1 MKTYVL
7 DVLENVLNEEE
18 ANQYYY
24 KDFIEMDKR
33 ERIPYIVNENRYLK
47 FLLRLYKM
55 DKNIVYKFRFFEK
68 WCFDFLEN
76 SEKLHYKNS
85 IKKLRRKALD
95 KKKFLSKDKDILEII
110 FKMSFRDV
118 FGFQKNYRI
127 YFSNLKILITS
138 LTDYYY
144 FITFLD
150 KDEEKV
156 KNLVKKSKLFL
167 RWGENMEVRYDVYL
181 EDENE
186 DNINDEDDFDAPRK
200 RLELIFSH
208 LIKEEKEILEKY
220 DFKYEYTK
228 DNKIKLIDEDCAIYY
243 TIEID
248 DEDKGI
254 YLEETKTYYNYFKYD
269 FISRENERT
278 KNLVISKEGVRVEI
292 IFNERRW

>member
-7 DVLENVLNEEE
+7 DVLENILNEEQ
-18 ANQYYY
+18 ANQYYC
-24 KDFIEMDKR
+24 KAFIEMNKK
-33 ERIPYIVNENRYLK
+33 EKIPYIVNENRYLK

-55 DKNIVYKFRFFEK
+55 DKNMVYKFRFFEK
-68 WCFDFLEN
+68 WCFDFLSN

-85 IKKLRRKALD
+85 IRKLRRKALD
-95 KKKFLSKDKDILEII
+95 KKKFFSKDKDILEII

-167 RWGENMEVRYDVYL
+167 RWG
-181 EDENE
+181 
-186 DNINDEDDFDAPRK
+186 
-200 RLELIFSH
+200 
-208 LIKEEKEILEKY
+208 
-220 DFKYEYTK
+220 
-228 DNKIKLIDEDCAIYY
+228 KIW
-243 TIEID
+243 
-248 DEDKGI
+248 
-254 YLEETKTYYNYFKYD
+254 
-269 FISRENERT
+269 S
-278 KNLVISKEGVRVEI
+278 
-292 IFNERRW
+292 